1 MFNNTS
7 ISTCPGFQ
15 PNSALPQHSAGFNAL
30 LADITLRPSFAY
42 VMTETLMCQGSNHLQ
57 LAETVVY
64 QINNRFQLIET
75 TPRIRAGQQLSP
87 RQGQLAQVQQL
98 SWFTDKKFFDKI
110 NKGKHYSRPDGLPP
124 SPPPEQRRRYEK
136 EGGVAKS

>member
-75 TPRIRAGQQLSP
+75 IMGTRAGQQLNDI
-87 RQGQLAQVQQL
+87 QGQPREMQQVGG
-98 SWFTDKKFFDKI
+98 FTDKKFFDKI

>member
-1 MFNNTS
+1 MSNNTF
-7 ISTCPGFQ
+7 ISACPGFQ
-15 PNSALPQHSAGFNAL
+15 PNSAVTQHSAGFNVL